1 MFSSFFVC
9 LFSIFWKRCG
19 IRITRKGGKII
30 IHFCRIALPNTTE
43 VVIKK
48 SQQSHLY
55 FHLTGTSWQKSLTFP
70 YISLFSARS
79 KAVSTFFISRTVL
92 PSLSIYWHDFFAKY
106 NRYVGNKTNES
117 AMFRN
122 FTFYFIKSTW
132 SPSLSHCSL
141 SHALVSLILNI
152 YYDPIVKS
160 SVTYR
165 KKSTGN
171 QSTLNNLS
179 QWQRGFSHELVVIFS
194 FLFQSA
200 NK

>member
-48 SQQSHLY
+48 SQQSHLC

-70 YISLFSARS
+70 LISLFSARS

-117 AMFRN
+117 AMFRS

-152 YYDPIVKS
+152 
-160 SVTYR
+160 
-165 KKSTGN
+165 
-171 QSTLNNLS
+171 
-179 QWQRGFSHELVVIFS
+179 
-194 FLFQSA
+194 
-200 NK
+200 

>member
-1 MFSSFFVC
+1 MFSLNWHAMAEEPYVSWNIFV
-9 LFSIFWKRCG
+9 FGQIESRF
-19 IRITRKGGKII
+19 
-30 IHFCRIALPNTTE
+30 HF
-43 VVIKK
+43 
-48 SQQSHLY
+48 LY
-55 FHLTGTSWQKSLTFP
+55 FSNGLTQSFNLLTW
-70 YISLFSARS
+70 L
-79 KAVSTFFISRTVL
+79 
-92 PSLSIYWHDFFAKY
+92 FFAKY